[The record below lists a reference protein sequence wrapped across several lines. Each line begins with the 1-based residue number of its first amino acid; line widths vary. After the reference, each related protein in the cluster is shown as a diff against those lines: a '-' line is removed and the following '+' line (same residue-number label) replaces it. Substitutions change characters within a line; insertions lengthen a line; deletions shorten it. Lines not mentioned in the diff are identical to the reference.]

1 MADEA
6 IGKDI
11 MMLMGP
17 VQPLQWL
24 FGASCLP
31 VGNGQE
37 VDTSGAGTAEL
48 QERWRQSLLSST
60 SLSQW
65 PVLCHCAL
73 ESCPGCLSSKVACAQ
88 SLRSQGID
96 PCIKQ
101 LNDRLHPEE
110 LYIQRIGDTY
120 YNPSTE
126 LEASMRYKENSKTAR
141 TI

>member
-48 QERWRQSLLSST
+48 QQRWRQSLLSST

-73 ESCPGCLSSKVACAQ
+73 DEIGRVQGGMAVDATVHQKVVQAA
-88 SLRSQGID
+88 SLPKWLVLG
-96 PCIKQ
+96 
-101 LNDRLHPEE
+101 
-110 LYIQRIGDTY
+110 
-120 YNPSTE
+120 
-126 LEASMRYKENSKTAR
+126 A
-141 TI
+141 